1 MKNKIKNW
9 LKRLNKKGIITDYL
23 GFIILGLVIL
33 VIGVVV
39 AMILNGKLDSAMN
52 IIKNLFR
59 FKR

>member
-23 GFIILGLVIL
+23 GWIILGLVIL